1 MLKNT
6 ENANTFHKQRNAET
20 ILFQPQF
27 IPSSHPSNLSYFF
40 PKRAYPFVYLCSYV
54 LLQNKFDSYC
64 KEVFAKSF
72 PCVPVIE
79 REKERTARDRECTQR
94 RHKKKRNGG
103 TEFMNG
109 PSFSVSAI
117 FEYGLILYAFTQ
129 TQNLRE

>member
-20 ILFQPQF
+20 TMFHPQF
-27 IPSSHPSNLSYFF
+27 FPSSHPSNLSHFF

-79 REKERTARDRECTQR
+79 RERKRKQLEIESAHNADT
-94 RHKKKRNGG
+94 KRNA
-103 TEFMNG
+103 M
-109 PSFSVSAI
+109 VVR
-117 FEYGLILYAFTQ
+117 
-129 TQNLRE
+129 NL

>member
-27 IPSSHPSNLSYFF
+27 IPSSHPSKLSHFF
-40 PKRAYPFVYLCSYV
+40 PKRAYPFVY

-79 REKERTARDRECTQR
+79 RERKREQLEIESAHNADT
-94 RHKKKRNGG
+94 KRNA
-103 TEFMNG
+103 MVVR
-109 PSFSVSAI
+109 S
-117 FEYGLILYAFTQ
+117 L
-129 TQNLRE
+129 

>member
-6 ENANTFHKQRNAET
+6 ENANTFHKQRKAET
-20 ILFQPQF
+20 TMFHPQF
-27 IPSSHPSNLSYFF
+27 IPSSHPSNLSHFF

-72 PCVPVIE
+72 PFIPVIE

-94 RHKKKRNGG
+94 RHKKETQWWYGVYERTIVWRKRY
-103 TEFMNG
+103 F
-109 PSFSVSAI
+109 
-117 FEYGLILYAFTQ
+117 
-129 TQNLRE
+129 

>member
-20 ILFQPQF
+20 TMFHPQF
-27 IPSSHPSNLSYFF
+27 IPSSHPSKLSHFF

-54 LLQNKFDSYC
+54 LLQNKFNSYC

-79 REKERTARDRECTQR
+79 RERENSYRSRVHTHTQKETQWWYGVYERTIVWR
-94 RHKKKRNGG
+94 KRY
-103 TEFMNG
+103 F
-109 PSFSVSAI
+109 
-117 FEYGLILYAFTQ
+117 
-129 TQNLRE
+129 